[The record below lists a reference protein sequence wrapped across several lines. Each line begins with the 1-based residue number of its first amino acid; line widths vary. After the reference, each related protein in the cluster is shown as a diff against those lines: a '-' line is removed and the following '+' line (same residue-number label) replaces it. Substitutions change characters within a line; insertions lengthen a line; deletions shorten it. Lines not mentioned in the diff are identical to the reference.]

1 VIFEEFKGTGNSEII
16 LDRNIS
22 DRRIYPA
29 INITKSGTRKEELLQ
44 GSENLQKIAYGQRVT
59 YAQLAAMT
67 GRLRAFR
74 AAGSANAKNKI
85 PIIVPC
91 HRVVASNG
99 LGGYSGGE
107 GLGGGPLLRML
118 INEPKVNAIA
128 APTRR
133 PLGDMP
139 GVFNPHDPQLSDA
152 LAQVTDPIDIV
163 FCCLGTTRR
172 EAGSKEAFIHADYT
186 LVVDTA
192 LTGRR
197 LGAQHMLVVSAM
209 GANAHSPFFY
219 NRVKGEME
227 EALIA
232 QNWPKLTI
240 ARPSMLLGDRSKQ
253 RMNETL
259 FAPLFRLLPGNW
271 KSIDARDVARVM
283 LAESMRPEHEGVT
296 ILSSSELRKRAE

>member
-1 VIFEEFKGTGNSEII
+1 MSQVLITG
-16 LDRNIS
+16 
-22 DRRIYPA
+22 A
-29 INITKSGTRKEELLQ
+29 
-44 GSENLQKIAYGQRVT
+44 
-59 YAQLAAMT
+59 T
-67 GRLRAFR
+67 GL
-74 AAGSANAKNKI
+74 
-85 PIIVPC
+85 V
-91 HRVVASNG
+91 
-99 LGGYSGGE
+99 GGH
-107 GLGGGPLLRML
+107 LLRML

-283 LAESMRPEHEGVT
+283 LAGMGTAPALVLLMTLPAVSLPSLIM
-296 ILSSSELRKRAE
+296 LRKAFPAKALWLTGAMVAVSGVIVGGLALLF